1 MKLNVRYLINGTSFI
16 PIYHT
21 RQHLKIYLNASSV
34 ALIEARIK
42 FSEILSNKFKL
53 NNNNFLRFVV
63 TVILCREVRLIRK
76 YECMQSS
83 RERSLVY

>member
-21 RQHLKIYLNASSV
+21 RQHLKIYLNAWSV

-53 NNNNFLRFVV
+53 DNNNFLRFVV

-76 YECMQSS
+76 YERMQSS